1 MQLRQEQQL
10 VRAQQLVRP
19 ESQWGQE
26 SQRGQECEQLGLVWV
41 PLAQLVPRV
50 QVG

>member
-26 SQRGQECEQLGLVWV
+26 CEQLGLVWV